1 MNFTKNKPIYLQ
13 IAHEIILDIY
23 NHNISLASIMPSVRE
38 LSVTYQVT
46 PKTIQAVSKHLNELG
61 VITTKPGV
69 GSVITAN
76 YELIKT
82 VHKLNGQS
90 YTLEYIESMKK
101 LSYQDDE
108 IINLIKSCLKG
119 DQNNDKN

>member
-13 IAHEIILDIY
+13 IAHEIILEIY

-38 LSVTYQVT
+38 LSVKYQVT
-46 PKTIQAVSKHLNELG
+46 PKTIQAVNKHLNELE

-69 GSVITAN
+69 GSVITAD
-76 YELIKT
+76 YDLIKHI
-82 VHKLNGQS
+82 HKLNGKS

-108 IINLIKSCLKG
+108 IINYIRSSLKG
-119 DQNNDKN
+119 EHNNDKY